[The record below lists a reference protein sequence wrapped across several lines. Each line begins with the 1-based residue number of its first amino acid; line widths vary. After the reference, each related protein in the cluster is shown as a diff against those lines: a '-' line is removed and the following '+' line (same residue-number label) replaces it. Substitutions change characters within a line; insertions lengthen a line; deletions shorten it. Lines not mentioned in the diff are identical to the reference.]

1 MKVRLIV
8 EYEYCG
14 DETRADAAA
23 REEVAAWLKGD
34 VAISDIVVACGS
46 DAGTRMSLLA
56 CGGGDEHL
64 VIVDCPAEAA
74 KMNAAIEAKQEG
86 V

>member
-14 DETRADAAA
+14 DETRAHEAAC
-23 REEVAAWLKGD
+23 EEVAAWLKGD
-34 VAISDIVVACGS
+34 VAVSDIVAACGS
-46 DAGTRMSLLA
+46 DAGTNVSLMV
-56 CGGGDEHL
+56 CGGGDQHI
-64 VIVDCPAEAA
+64 VIVDCPAEGA